1 MSMKLNN
8 IVERCSEMESKKSP
22 VKKTFRKRR
31 ANVMQS
37 IYMLYIIQAI
47 TLIALVILWFRVFF
61 LHGK

>member
-8 IVERCSEMESKKSP
+8 IVERCSEMENKKNS

-47 TLIALVILWFRVFF
+47 TLIALIVLWFRVFF